1 MTDPGSS
8 ENTKQDKHQKPTKQ
22 TKRNLGILY
31 SNCRKAKIKEKRKKE
46 KKTWKK
52 PEGEKALPIKEIR
65 IKFDFSSETMQPRRK
80 WYEIFKVLRG
90 KKI

>member
-46 KKTWKK
+46 KKN
-52 PEGEKALPIKEIR
+52 LKEAR
-65 IKFDFSSETMQPRRK
+65 
-80 WYEIFKVLRG
+80 RG
-90 KKI
+90 KSLTYKGTKN

>member
-31 SNCRKAKIKEKRKKE
+31 SNCRKAKIKEKRKK
-46 KKTWKK
+46 KK
-52 PEGEKALPIKEIR
+52 PERSQK
-65 IKFDFSSETMQPRRK
+65 
-80 WYEIFKVLRG
+80 G
-90 KKI
+90 KKPYL